1 LDTEA
6 VERVEV
12 ELDRLVEKRA
22 HEAKDAERIEDLW
35 KESTQRAREKWRR
48 ENAAAWY
55 GHHVHMRELHSSLA
69 AEHEARARALLGGG
83 GA

>member
-1 LDTEA
+1 MDVEA
-6 VERVEV
+6 MERVES
-12 ELDRLVEKRA
+12 ELDRIIEKRA

-35 KESTQRAREKWRR
+35 KESTRRERDKRRR
-48 ENAAAWY
+48 ENRALWH
-55 GHHVHMRELHSSLA
+55 GHHEHMRELHSSLA